1 MSPRTGRPTTNP
13 KPYKITV
20 RLDEKSKDVLD
31 EYCRQENVNQMEAVR
46 RGIGKLEADIKK

>member
-31 EYCRQENVNQMEAVR
+31 EYCKQENVNQMEAVR